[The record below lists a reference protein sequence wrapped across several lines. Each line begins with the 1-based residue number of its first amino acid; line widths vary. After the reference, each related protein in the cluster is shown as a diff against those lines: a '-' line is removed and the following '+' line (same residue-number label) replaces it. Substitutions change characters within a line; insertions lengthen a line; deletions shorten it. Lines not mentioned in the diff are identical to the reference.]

1 MNDLFSTKALERK
14 TEQDIARKET
24 LISQLGFIN
33 RKVSSL
39 LLSIQDGGKDS
50 DLKPLV
56 ELYAKLSFGG
66 KDLEG
71 GAYWNSGLDDW
82 LFGVNDVLGTLGKAE
97 FVRVKLDRR
106 AKETLMSSVNAIQD
120 EDLQTEVSEALGLV
134 VSVAE
139 EEVIRAAYAWAAND
153 YFDDAIEA
161 IKTVPNPN
169 GNSGHYTRLSR
180 KLLEVSLKHEG
191 AKGLERIFAGLVGAA
206 KGTDIESNLHL
217 AMATLRK
224 KNYEA
229 CVLFNQLIYGNGDKS
244 YKVKAQIAL
253 DKLSLKKS
261 TFTARMKQY
270 RGNLENFVEL
280 FEANLSEMKQD
291 KLTLENC
298 FVWAFGH
305 LQGDGQ
311 GKAIWLHLK
320 EIAKGLQGSNLTTKI
335 SKYRKAA
342 PQDMQYWISG
352 SAAYLNAANF
362 EMAKVMLS
370 SKRKGSTALEAKQEV
385 KAQPTNSLF
394 GAAMSE
400 DEQNKALLNVWTSKG
415 QMEQAKNVLEMERKA
430 EAKALNRLIAKLEA
444 DFNRWEESATLVG
457 AGNKGILQSHFEQSS
472 RAGLEA
478 CHAFGLSQDVACYFF
493 VMAKWEEL
501 QQLESFRNSWGI
513 IDGNFDYL
521 VEDLREGY
529 KGKKNLFKVR
539 PYRLTVV
546 ERKDDSSPKK
556 VVNKTVF
563 ALNMEQAVLAFAQDV
578 VSQFYKNQK

>member
-24 LISQLGFIN
+24 LISQLGFLN
-33 RKVSSL
+33 RKVASL
-39 LLSIQDGGKDS
+39 LLSIQDGGEDA

-56 ELYAKLSFGG
+56 ELYAKLSFGA

-120 EDLQTEVSEALGLV
+120 EDLQTEVSQALGLV
-134 VSVAE
+134 VSLAE
-139 EEVIRAAYAWAAND
+139 EEAINAAYAWAAND

-161 IKTVPNPN
+161 VKTVPNPN
-169 GNSGHYTRLSR
+169 NNSGHYTRLSR
-180 KLLEVSLKHEG
+180 NLLEVSLKHEG
-191 AKGLERIFAGLVGAA
+191 AEGLERIFAGLVGAA

-270 RGNLENFVEL
+270 RGNLESFVEL
-280 FEANLSEMKQD
+280 FETNLSEMKQA

-298 FVWAFGH
+298 FVWAFGY
-305 LQGDGQ
+305 LEGDDQGR
-311 GKAIWLHLK
+311 AIWLHLK
-320 EIAKGLQGSNLTTKI
+320 EVAKGLQGSNLTTKI

-394 GAAMSE
+394 GAAMTE

-430 EAKALNRLIAKLEA
+430 EVKALNRLITKLQA
-444 DFNRWEESATLVG
+444 YFSRWEESATLVG
-457 AGNKGILQSHFEQSS
+457 VGTKGILQSHFEQSS

-493 VMAKWEEL
+493 AMAKWEEL
-501 QQLESFRNSWGI
+501 QQLESFHSSWGI

-563 ALNMEQAVLAFAQDV
+563 VLNMEQAVLAFAQDV
-578 VSQFYKNQK
+578 VNVFYNNKG